1 MEDKQNEELRPQ
13 RPKKRKLRWGR
24 LLLLLVIVGLFVAG
38 MFWGSVWVYDT
49 FINPPQENVVAAAD
63 DNIRKNE
70 KLNERINVL
79 LLGIDDGD
87 S

>member
-24 LLLLLVIVGLFVAG
+24 LLLLLVMIIL
-38 MFWGSVWVYDT
+38 T
-49 FINPPQENVVAAAD
+49 QQTLIL
-63 DNIRKNE
+63 R
-70 KLNERINVL
+70 VL
-79 LLGIDDGD
+79 ILITKVE